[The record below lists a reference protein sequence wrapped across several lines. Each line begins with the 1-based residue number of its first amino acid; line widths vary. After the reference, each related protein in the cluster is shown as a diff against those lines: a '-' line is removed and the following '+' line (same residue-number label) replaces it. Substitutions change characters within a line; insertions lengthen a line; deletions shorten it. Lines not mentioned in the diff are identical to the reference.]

1 VIFYL
6 KKYKKMLQEIR
17 QEIAYDPEF
26 KEEVS
31 QKINAVKDQNYA
43 TVQKV
48 LKERMYECEMGA
60 KLLVAMEGVI
70 ENQIEENEKLELV
83 VQDQSNHI
91 EKLSND
97 LSKYTGEANE
107 ALCEYVK
114 TVYQPKA
121 KSDLVSK
128 SKALI
133 LKQLA
138 KNKQI
143 TN

>member
-1 VIFYL
+1 
-6 KKYKKMLQEIR
+6 MLQEIR

-31 QKINAVKDQNYA
+31 QKINAAKDQNYA

-83 VQDQSNHI
+83 VKDQSNHI

-97 LSKYTGEANE
+97 LSKYTGEPNE
-107 ALCEYVK
+107 ALCDFVK
-114 TVYQPKA
+114 TVY
-121 KSDLVSK
+121 
-128 SKALI
+128 
-133 LKQLA
+133 
-138 KNKQI
+138 
-143 TN
+143 